1 MLTAHEPSIKP
12 LANIV
17 SCYICSDRQYKR
29 KNTFHF
35 SHLPSRI
42 NGRARPQT
50 HYTTRFAKKI
60 QETMHPAKASPFGS
74 NGDDRRQWRKQG
86 GAVGAAASR
95 MRAAAKQTLGAAT
108 RAVSPEATERASP
121 ARKSR
126 RRSDRQALCQSD
138 TIAAPVILGQ
148 QPCPLSRACA
158 RQLSQRG
165 SLCLRGLREFVE
177 NARLKRKEFVNVIK
191 MRRRY

>member
-1 MLTAHEPSIKP
+1 M
-12 LANIV
+12 
-17 SCYICSDRQYKR
+17 R
-29 KNTFHF
+29 
-35 SHLPSRI
+35 
-42 NGRARPQT
+42 
-50 HYTTRFAKKI
+50 
-60 QETMHPAKASPFGS
+60 PAKASPFGS

-108 RAVSPEATERASP
+108 RAVSPKVTERASP

-138 TIAAPVILGQ
+138 TIAVSELFGSSLALSVSLRSPAPPKGEPLGA
-148 QPCPLSRACA
+148 LSSEA
-158 RQLSQRG
+158 
-165 SLCLRGLREFVE
+165 CLRGLREFVE
-177 NARLKRKEFVNVIK
+177 NARLKREEFVNVIK